1 MQLNFRQKKR
11 QLSKADITVRQVFVP
26 AGTVFNVRRTHKKSL
41 RPLPLLTE
49 EGPEAFFLQRKCPGA
64 ACKMEKAAGRKRA
77 GRMAGLV
84 Q

>member
-49 EGPEAFFLQRKCPGA
+49 EGPEAFFYNGNVRELPAKWRRRQ
-64 ACKMEKAAGRKRA
+64 AGSVPA
-77 GRMAGLV
+77 GWLV
-84 Q
+84 